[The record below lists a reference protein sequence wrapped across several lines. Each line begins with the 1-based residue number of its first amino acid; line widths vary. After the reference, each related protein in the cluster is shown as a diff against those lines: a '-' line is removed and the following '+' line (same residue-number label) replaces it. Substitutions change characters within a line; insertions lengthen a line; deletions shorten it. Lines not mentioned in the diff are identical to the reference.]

1 MLIPFFIIPI
11 IIFYVSKLFYTTFS
25 QWSVFFVQYDLVLSA
40 YSMLELPSSEA
51 RDFTVNSLFFVF
63 VQYDLVVSAYS
74 MLELPSSEARIAE
87 INSLWSRYS

>member
-1 MLIPFFIIPI
+1 M
-11 IIFYVSKLFYTTFS
+11 
-25 QWSVFFVQYDLVLSA
+25 
-40 YSMLELPSSEA
+40 ELPSSEA

-87 INSLWSRYS
+87 INSLWSRYSSRVIVSGLNLAKSVKKKSSRIWTAVFGNISK

>member
-1 MLIPFFIIPI
+1 
-11 IIFYVSKLFYTTFS
+11 
-25 QWSVFFVQYDLVLSA
+25 
-40 YSMLELPSSEA
+40 MLELPSSEA